1 MDCYIWSSSNQW
13 EGFTA
18 PSGSFLHS
26 VKVPGWGVWYYSQD
40 LSTPVLLDETTGNW
54 GTGFPTQWSNQRN
67 ISSSCVVQ
75 LCSQVV
81 SRCVVKLFQVVSG
94 CVMLCQVASSSC
106 VKLCCQVVLPG
117 CVKFL
122 TL

>member
-26 VKVPGWGVWYYSQD
+26 VKVPGWGIWYYSQD
-40 LSTPVLLDETTGNW
+40 LSTAVLLDETTGNW

-75 LCSQVV
+75 ISATQTATIGDVRFHFLRSYFFLLTKYNQVTY
-81 SRCVVKLFQVVSG
+81 C
-94 CVMLCQVASSSC
+94 
-106 VKLCCQVVLPG
+106 
-117 CVKFL
+117 
-122 TL
+122 

>member
-26 VKVPGWGVWYYSQD
+26 VKVPGWGIWYYSQD

-75 LCSQVV
+75 ISATQTATIGDV
-81 SRCVVKLFQVVSG
+81 RFH
-94 CVMLCQVASSSC
+94 
-106 VKLCCQVVLPG
+106 
-117 CVKFL
+117 FL
-122 TL
+122 RPCFFLLLLSLTKYN